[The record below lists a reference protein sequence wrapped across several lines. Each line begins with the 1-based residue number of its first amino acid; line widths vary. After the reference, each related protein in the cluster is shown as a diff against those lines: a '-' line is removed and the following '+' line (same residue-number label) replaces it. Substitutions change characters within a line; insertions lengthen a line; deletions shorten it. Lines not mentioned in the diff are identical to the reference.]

1 MADHNK
7 YIQHKHIHYAIKEL
21 HKNEKIKK
29 ELGKEQSK
37 SQEGFKEFV
46 DCSKTVYKKPR
57 HAVCFNPKSKQH
69 RPPPSPIWLN
79 RKVREIPTPNLRASA
94 RNTRLNTTSIVS
106 NGGFGPG

>member
-1 MADHNK
+1 MPIQKVLDSHSVTAMIKFNTCNTADHNK

-69 RPPPSPIWLN
+69 RPPQPHLAQQKS
-79 RKVREIPTPNLRASA
+79 KGDSHT
-94 RNTRLNTTSIVS
+94 
-106 NGGFGPG
+106 